1 MLDFLF
7 FILCVAVIVPL
18 GLIVSKPARIF
29 EYPYFMTAVF
39 AVFILPQ
46 AYSLIHF
53 PGGVKEREIGDILL
67 ICSLCI
73 ICCFVG
79 YKLTPSFKMIRFI
92 SSPADTTRMF
102 HVGLVLT
109 LVGIASIVLIPVQQ
123 VQFSNR
129 GGMTGIGT
137 IYLFFSGLSFPG
149 FAVFLQ
155 LIRDKVTVARTIGLI
170 ISAISPALSVYTGRR
185 ESAVMFFLSIAM
197 TAFFSTR
204 KAPGRMVVFGCLLF
218 ATLAIPATGAYRS
231 LVQTGQVK
239 QINRLAIIQNFKD
252 FINQESILELRNAAA
267 TLESTRMT
275 GKFGFGAGYWNQ
287 MVHRFVP
294 AQIVGTDTK
303 NALLIGTSIE
313 QIYLGRLVGRYEIP
327 PGSTRTGMADSYEQF
342 GWLGGLFFLGL
353 GMFFR
358 SIWTAAM
365 NPKAMFAQLFYIM
378 ICTSAMRSVTH
389 QTVDF
394 LPGVFYQ
401 LIFLGGAYW
410 YARAPQQNTSGPMVR
425 GSKYPQPVRGSKFM

>member
-7 FILCVAVIVPL
+7 FILCLAIIVPL
-18 GLIVSKPARIF
+18 GMVISKPARIF

-53 PGGVKEREIGDILL
+53 PGGVKEREIGDVFL
-67 ICSLCI
+67 ICCLCI
-73 ICCFVG
+73 LSCFLG
-79 YKLTPSFKMIRFI
+79 YKLTPSFRMIRFI
-92 SSPADTTRMF
+92 STPANTTRMF
-102 HVGLVLT
+102 HVGMALT
-109 LVGIASIVLIPVQQ
+109 LVGIASILLIPVQQ

-155 LIRDKVTVARTIGLI
+155 LIRDKFTVARLIGLI
-170 ISAISPALSVYTGRR
+170 ISSIAPALSVYTGRR
-185 ESAVMFFLSIAM
+185 ESAVMFFLSIAL
-197 TAFFSTR
+197 TSFFSTR
-204 KAPGRMVVFGCLLF
+204 KAPGRLVIFSCLVF

-239 QINRLAIIQNFKD
+239 QINRLAIMQNFKD

-267 TLESTRMT
+267 TLESTRMQE
-275 GKFGFGAGYWNQ
+275 KFGFGAGYWNQ

-294 AQIVGTDTK
+294 AQIVGTNIK
-303 NALLIGTSIE
+303 NSLLVGTTME
-313 QIYLGRLVGRYEIP
+313 QIYLGKLVGRYEIP

-342 GWLGGLFFLGL
+342 GWLGCLFFVVVGV
-353 GMFFR
+353 FFR

-365 NPKAMFAQLFYIM
+365 QPKAMFAQLFYIM

-394 LPGVFYQ
+394 PPGVFYQ
-401 LIFLGGAYW
+401 IIFLGVAYL
-410 YARAPQQNTSGPMVR
+410 YARAPQQNSSGPVMR
-425 GSKYPQPVRGSKFM
+425 GSKYPQPIRGSKAM